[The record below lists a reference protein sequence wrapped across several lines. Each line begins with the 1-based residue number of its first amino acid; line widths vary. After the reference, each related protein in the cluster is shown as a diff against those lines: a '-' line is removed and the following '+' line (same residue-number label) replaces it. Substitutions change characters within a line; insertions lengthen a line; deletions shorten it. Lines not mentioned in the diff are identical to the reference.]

1 MLDST
6 QADRTLS
13 QSVQIYDTD
22 CTDSAQVPDV
32 IIFSCMFDNTQ
43 ADNSLFDS
51 TQIPDIYMYVCML
64 DYTVQADR
72 TLSATAQKRLQIAMK
87 LTAVTVHRY
96 CV

>member
-1 MLDST
+1 
-6 QADRTLS
+6 
-13 QSVQIYDTD
+13 
-22 CTDSAQVPDV
+22 
-32 IIFSCMFDNTQ
+32 MFDNTQ

>member
-1 MLDST
+1 
-6 QADRTLS
+6 
-13 QSVQIYDTD
+13 
-22 CTDSAQVPDV
+22 
-32 IIFSCMFDNTQ
+32 MFDNTQ

-51 TQIPDIYMYVCML
+51 TQIPDTYMYVCML